1 MHCNVCVILLRISWS
16 KANRA
21 GNTDP
26 MLFCKIYNG
35 KKFAMLPQ
43 NDAIKYKLQTLA
55 LFRMQCLSMFVARS
69 QQKRSWAAVLSP
81 AFCNPP
87 TSLNLSLFS
96 SRFSKPWYS
105 SSHWQSPS
113 WFYSSS
119 TLSFSPLYSFSSSS
133 SSCPTVHL
141 VQSAGTWLPHP
152 SVMETELFAA
162 CTVSS
167 SGIIIKIFFFRNM
180 PIDF

>member
-1 MHCNVCVILLRISWS
+1 
-16 KANRA
+16 
-21 GNTDP
+21 
-26 MLFCKIYNG
+26 
-35 KKFAMLPQ
+35 
-43 NDAIKYKLQTLA
+43 
-55 LFRMQCLSMFVARS
+55 MQCLSIFVAWS

-96 SRFSKPWYS
+96 SRFSKPRYS
-105 SSHWQSPS
+105 SSLWQSPS

-119 TLSFSPLYSFSSSS
+119 TLSFSPLYSYSSSSSSSFSFSS

-167 SGIIIKIFFFRNM
+167 SGIIIKIFFLEICRSTFRKFDIAVWFEIYHENFCHVFGF
-180 PIDF
+180 PIWI